1 MITKLAKISPGFR
14 RFSKSQFL
22 TESHLNQIVDHFDD
36 QIRLSRINLSGVGIV
51 CGFDI
56 KSTARTITITQG
68 LGITTDGDLLHL
80 YRDRGENKIIDFP
93 EITYTHFRVYD
104 NEKANYT
111 PFFYQGDDQIE
122 LYELLPRREDS
133 ETFPLTQLS
142 AGDGPD
148 LQDMVVLIYLE
159 HFERNINRCSSLSC
173 DGEGIDVVANFK
185 ILVTTKAN
193 AAVINS
199 HDKTISRP
207 NFKTIYYQLP
217 EVFLPKVIPGTDDF
231 KTLFTLWERLSAPF
245 GNKKIIEDV
254 KEGFVKILDTV
265 KAPEL
270 KLRFENR
277 INELFDFDTDNALQD
292 IQYRYDLLKDVVD
305 TYNEIKRVLLQLS
318 STVCTA
324 NLGDF
329 PKHLMLGEVFKEKA
343 CYDCRHSFYKS
354 LAHTSKS
361 GDRCNNCNND
371 DSATELS
378 VCYDIHNLEQKMYS
392 LLLRVIAQLENYNF
406 EYKLIKITPSLIR
419 GTLGNKAIPFYNKVD
434 KTLLKLWNFDKSV
447 RHREGTNISYHT
459 NLLDNKIP
467 LDLCIDKNFYRIEG
481 HQGKN
486 YKAVIEKLKEIKSK
500 KALSFN
506 IVALGVT
513 SREIITGENYT
524 SYYLNRRQGIE
535 HKAGVSPRGTFILVF
550 LEDAPRIIGEG
561 ESFRRE
567 VRVSEFAEGVFQP
580 VIADFMVPYLCCDES
595 VLTLELP
602 MDTLCFGRDTEP
614 IPFKTNPRDGFVT
627 ADIPAGLSGGVVRD
641 DNGDSFFDPNQVSP
655 ELIGAPIKFE
665 VNNQDSEVTITIHR
679 KPEPIITT
687 SVVYDNPFKTEV
699 TVTYT
704 VSGPHI
710 DEITRYEWDFGDG
723 TIIEMEPDAAGVIV
737 RQYDNL
743 PETAPNTINPVLRVN
758 TDFCENTIIID
769 PITFEDPI
777 VIELELDRNEI
788 CVNPED
794 CDIPV
799 HIALLIDESGSIS
812 GNEITEIKNGL
823 TVFVNDQEN
832 SGNLITLC
840 NMNVNDNLLP
850 TRIIPETAITPT
862 TKSQFTNWISE
873 YKTDNS
879 TLISADYWS
888 SAIGYLT
895 NDISSPNPLT
905 VDLDIVIIITDG
917 LQTQNFTQLKDRVA
931 RLSNQ
936 THIFYYALSD
946 GSYASSSSSRD
957 LAVALPD
964 LLGRPPVL
972 SNPDFSDIDTADY
985 SSFTNFGQLGQFLS
999 NLKTVLD
1006 NAIGCVEKINA
1017 ITLQPPGGQIT
1028 TLGTASFNGLQI
1040 QGTVITINPQEFD
1053 AYGQVITF
1061 AVDGFD
1067 TGTTLV
1073 VGRAPEFA
1081 ITVDPDKIE
1090 YNDDKTKAIVTF
1102 DVTGEYIPEPFALKW
1117 DFGDG
1122 SPVFEGTELIQ
1133 KHEYTDIAA
1142 LGDRIAIVNLTVE
1155 DPACG
1160 PVTETARV
1168 VFEEIEEEVSLTIAP
1183 RVCLD
1188 DSGEMD
1194 GDLPVPFVVTP
1205 AGGKVAAV
1213 RRANGM
1219 RIGTNQ
1225 LTLSSG
1231 FTRFDE
1237 PIEFTVNDKPVPD
1250 TLTVVKKPI
1259 FSARFNRFAE
1269 EGMIITEG
1277 PIIDGPQPNAFPII
1291 FSFFAENLSSIDDK
1305 DYKFIWDFGDG
1316 SSFEAREVA
1325 HRYRVKNVR
1334 IKVTVT
1340 LTIEGGLCDIEPM
1353 IIEIDQV
1360 FLG

>member
-22 TESHLNQIVDHFDD
+22 TENHLNQIVDHFDD

-80 YRDRGENKIIDFP
+80 YQDRGENKIIDFP
-93 EITYTHFRVYD
+93 QITYTHFRVYD
-104 NEKANYT
+104 NDKANYT
-111 PFFYQGDDQIE
+111 PFFYQGDQQIE

-142 AGDGPD
+142 VGDGPD

-185 ILVTTKAN
+185 ILITTKAN
-193 AAVINS
+193 AAVISS
-199 HDKTISRP
+199 HDQTISRP
-207 NFKTIYYQLP
+207 NFSNLYYQLP
-217 EVFLPKVIPGTDDF
+217 EVFLPKVIPGVDDF
-231 KTLFTLWERLSAPF
+231 QSVSALAELLSSPF
-245 GNKKIIEDV
+245 ENAKIIEDI
-254 KEGFVKILDTV
+254 KDGFIKILDTL
-265 KAPEL
+265 KAPG
-270 KLRFENR
+270 LRVRLENR
-277 INELFDFDTDNALQD
+277 INELFNIGVETPID
-292 IQYRYDLLKDVVD
+292 IQYRYDLLKDVID
-305 TYNEIKRVLLQLS
+305 TYNEIKRLLLQLS
-318 STVCTA
+318 STICTA

-329 PKHLMLGEVFKEKA
+329 PKHLMLGEVVKENT
-343 CYDCRHSFYKS
+343 CYECRHGFYKS
-354 LAHTSKS
+354 VAHTSKS
-361 GDRCNNCNND
+361 GSRCNSCNEESSN
-371 DSATELS
+371 AELS
-378 VCYDIHNLEQKMYS
+378 VCYDIHSPEQRMYS
-392 LLLRVIAQLENYNF
+392 LLLRVIGQLENYNP

-419 GTLGNKAIPFYNKVD
+419 GELGGKAIPFYNKVD
-434 KTLLKLWNFDKSV
+434 ASLLKLWNFDKSV
-447 RHREGTNISYHT
+447 RNHQGTNISYHT

-481 HQGKN
+481 HQRKN
-486 YKAVIEKLKEIKSK
+486 YKAVIQKLKEIKSQ
-500 KALSFN
+500 KAISFN

-513 SREIITGENYT
+513 SREIISGENYT
-524 SYYLNRRQGIE
+524 SYYLNRRHGIE

-550 LEDAPRIIGEG
+550 LEDTPRIIGEG
-561 ESFRRE
+561 DSSIEASELSGFEES
-567 VRVSEFAEGVFQP
+567 VFQP

-595 VLTLELP
+595 VLMLELP

-614 IPFKTNPRDGFVT
+614 IPFKVTPRDGFVT
-627 ADIPAGLSGGVVRD
+627 ADIPAGLNGGVVRD
-641 DNGDSFFDPNQVSP
+641 SNGDSFFNPNLVSP
-655 ELIGAPIKFE
+655 QLIGTPIKFE
-665 VNNQDSEVTITIHR
+665 INNQDSDVSITIHR

-687 SVVYDNPFKTEV
+687 SVVYDNAFKTEV

-723 TIIEMEPDAAGVIV
+723 TIEEVEPNASGVVV

-743 PETAPNTINPVLRVN
+743 PETAPNTINPILRVN
-758 TDFCENTIIID
+758 TEFCENMIIID

-788 CVNPED
+788 CVNPAD

-823 TVFVNDQEN
+823 TVFVSDQEN

-840 NMNVNDNLLP
+840 NMNVNDDLLP

-879 TLISADYWS
+879 ALISADYWA

-895 NDISSPNPLT
+895 NDISSPSPLT

-936 THIFYYALSD
+936 THIFYYALSN

-999 NLKTVLD
+999 NLKNILD
-1006 NAIGCVEKINA
+1006 NSIGCIEKINA
-1017 ITLQPPGGQIT
+1017 ITLQPAGGQIT
-1028 TLGTASFNGLQI
+1028 TLGIAPFNGLNI
-1040 QGTVITINPQEFD
+1040 QGSVITINPQEFD
-1053 AYGQVITF
+1053 AYGQIIRF

-1067 TGTTLV
+1067 AGTTLV
-1073 VGRAPEFA
+1073 VGRTPEFD

-1090 YNDDKTKAIVTF
+1090 YNEDKTKATVTF
-1102 DVTGEYIPEPFALKW
+1102 DVAGEYIPEPFALKW

-1122 SPVFEGTELIQ
+1122 SPVFEGSELTQ

-1142 LGDRIAIVNLTVE
+1142 LDDRIAIVNVTVE

-1160 PVTETARV
+1160 PVTEITRV
-1168 VFEEIEEEVSLTIAP
+1168 VFEEVEEEVSLTIAP

-1188 DSGEMD
+1188 ASGEME

-1205 AGGKVAAV
+1205 TGGKVAAV

-1250 TLTVVKKPI
+1250 TLTVVKKPF

-1291 FSFFAENLSSIDDK
+1291 FSFFAENLSNVDDK

-1316 SSFEAREVA
+1316 SSFEGKEIA
-1325 HRYRVKNVR
+1325 HRYRVRNVR

-1340 LTIEGGLCDIEPM
+1340 LTIEGGLCDIDPM
-1353 IIEIDQV
+1353 QIEIDQV